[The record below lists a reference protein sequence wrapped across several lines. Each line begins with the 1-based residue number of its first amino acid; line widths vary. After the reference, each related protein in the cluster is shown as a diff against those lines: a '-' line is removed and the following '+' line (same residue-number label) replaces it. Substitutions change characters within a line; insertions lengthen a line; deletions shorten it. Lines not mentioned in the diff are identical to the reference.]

1 MYNEEIYTPNYF
13 VKKEM
18 IFVLMKRK
26 YSGISERELLLQNLY
41 FIMIFSSFWFCS
53 LTTILYKK
61 NILK

>member
-41 FIMIFSSFWFCS
+41 FIMIFSSFSS
-53 LTTILYKK
+53 LKENHFIIY
-61 NILK
+61 